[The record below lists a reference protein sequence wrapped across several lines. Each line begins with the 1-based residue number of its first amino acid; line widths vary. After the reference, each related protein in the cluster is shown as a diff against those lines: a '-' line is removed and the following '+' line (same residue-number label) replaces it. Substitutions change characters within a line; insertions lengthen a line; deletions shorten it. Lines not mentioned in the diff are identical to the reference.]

1 VEILVK
7 QNKRKLLF
15 RASSCGALMTDGRGK
30 VVTPN
35 QYAEYERLFKMRDDF
50 NNAVAK
56 SKALTPN
63 QEKTLNELIAK
74 VNAPFELSDTA
85 KAMIR
90 EMWLYREK
98 GIKSMAKSKYL
109 EKGQY
114 NEEAAISLLCDV
126 DGVYYRKNTE
136 RKNNGVLT
144 GEADILHKIRRR
156 KIVYDTKCS
165 WDANTFMAAGE
176 DKYYEWQGRVYMELY
191 GCDEFHIKYVLLDCP
206 PHIFESERRKL
217 AYAHGIIDDTLE
229 EHQELFNQLH
239 TNLIYSTNPAFTKEE
254 RVKTIVYHR
263 DDTKIEELYD
273 RIPYALKYYDTI
285 TLNGKAA

>member
-1 VEILVK
+1 MEILVK
-7 QNKRKLLF
+7 QNTRKLLF
-15 RASSCGALMTDGRGK
+15 RASSCGALMTNGRGT
-30 VVTPN
+30 VVTPK
-35 QYAEYERLFKMRDDF
+35 QYADYEAMLKRRDDAAAGVPKVKPLTE
-50 NNAVAK
+50 NQ
-56 SKALTPN
+56 SKDLEALI
-63 QEKTLNELIAK
+63 KK

-85 KAMIR
+85 KTMLR

-98 GIKSMAKSKYL
+98 GIKSMVKSKYL

-114 NEEAAISLLCDV
+114 NEEAAISMLCDV

-136 RKNNGVLT
+136 RKDNGVLT
-144 GEADILHKIRRR
+144 GEADIIHKIKRR

-165 WDANTFMAAGE
+165 WDATTFMAAGE
-176 DKYYEWQGRVYMELY
+176 DHNYEWQGRVYMELY

-206 PHIFESERRKL
+206 PHLFEQERKKII
-217 AYAHGIIDDTLE
+217 YNHGIIDDTLE

-273 RIPYALKYYDTI
+273 RIPYALKFYETI
-285 TLNGKAA
+285 KLNGVAA